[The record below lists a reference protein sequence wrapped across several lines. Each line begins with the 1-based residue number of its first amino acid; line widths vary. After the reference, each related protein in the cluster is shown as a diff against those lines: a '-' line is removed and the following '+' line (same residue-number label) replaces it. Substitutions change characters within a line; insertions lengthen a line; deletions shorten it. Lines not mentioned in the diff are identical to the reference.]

1 MLKNSEKMN
10 QVFFF
15 GYILLGFIEVL
26 AEYMGWREI
35 KLISKPL
42 LMPVLA
48 LLLIQRTT
56 KNNFDFKNF
65 LIASLFFSWLGD
77 VALMFVGAQQI
88 GSYYYAGNPNFF
100 LAGLIFF
107 LIAHVLYIIVFSKT
121 TIQQKAILAQKPLLI
136 LPLLLYMVLLMAFV
150 LPALISH
157 PVNKAMTLP
166 VVIYSTVIGAMVIA
180 AANRYGRVAYPSFK
194 MVLMGAT
201 LFMVSDSI
209 IAINAFIYQNNMP
222 LAGPAIMTTYITA
235 QLLIVLGVIKQY
247 EK

>member
-1 MLKNSEKMN
+1 MS

-15 GYILLGFIEVL
+15 GYILLGFTEIL
-26 AEYMGWREI
+26 AEYMGWQQT

-48 LLLIQRTT
+48 LLLIQLTSG
-56 KNNFDFKNF
+56 NNFPSKKF
-65 LIASLFFSWLGD
+65 LIVSLFFSWLGD
-77 VALMFVGAQQI
+77 VALMFVGPQQI

-100 LAGLIFF
+100 LAGLVFF

-121 TIQQKAILAQKPLLI
+121 TLQQKAILAQKPLLI
-136 LPLLLYMVLLMAFV
+136 LPLILYIVLLMAYV
-150 LPALISH
+150 LPALISN
-157 PVNKAMTLP
+157 PVNKAMTMP

-180 AANRYGRVAYPSFK
+180 AVNRYGRVTYPSFK
-194 MVLMGAT
+194 IVLMGAT

-235 QLLIVLGVIKQY
+235 QLLIVLGVVKQY
-247 EK
+247 EN